1 MFYTQVFS
9 FSAVLV
15 PSLYD
20 HMRLAVAYCSLRW
33 TGVVWWSETVHL
45 VERVWTHIIPSFNYR
60 GVNCF
65 SEPRERTV
73 WFLYGLEVNQFLFI
87 YSAPDLNNCRLVDTC
102 NVINF
107 CQHLFLR
114 AWFQCTFR
122 GFILCLMVS
131 REHVRGLNKI
141 EEKFFYLNFCL
152 DLFLRIISWSM
163 FYQEQFLQLSLKFSK
178 ILKI

>member
-9 FSAVLV
+9 FSTVLV

-33 TGVVWWSETVHL
+33 TGVVWRSETVHL

-65 SEPRERTV
+65 SEPSERTV

-87 YSAPDLNNCRLVDTC
+87 YSAPDLNNCRLLDTC

-107 CQHLFLR
+107 CEHLFCELD
-114 AWFQCTFR
+114 F
-122 GFILCLMVS
+122 GVLCKGLFWCVMVS
-131 REHVRGLNKI
+131 KEHVRG
-141 EEKFFYLNFCL
+141 F
-152 DLFLRIISWSM
+152 
-163 FYQEQFLQLSLKFSK
+163 
-178 ILKI
+178 